1 MMNLSFLMVDPDDI
15 SLSAFKLIKLKKNV
29 LKRLTLNGPATIAAL
44 CKEID
49 FSIPT
54 VTKIILELI
63 EESIIYEIGK
73 VGSGAGG
80 RRSSQYGINPSACYY
95 LGVEVK
101 RNSISIGLQDFKNNF
116 VELSENIPYML
127 ENTKESLFS
136 LCTIINKFIVNSKV
150 PHDKIIGACIN
161 LSGRINS
168 REGFSYSYFFFEEK
182 PLSEII
188 ESQIHIKT
196 FLENDTRAMI
206 YGEYNCGVVQN
217 EKDVLFINIDLGVG
231 IGIIS
236 NGKLY
241 YGKSGY
247 SGEFG
252 HSPVFDNEIICHCG
266 KKGCLETE
274 ISGIALERKFKK
286 ELENG
291 SISILSGKKAIEDIT
306 LDDILNAIIEDEDTL
321 AIEVIDEIGSQ
332 LGRYLS
338 MLINIFNPE
347 LVILGGSLAE
357 IDMYLR
363 LPVRASIHKYS
374 LNLVSRDME
383 LKMSTLGSKAGVIG
397 ACHILRDKLF
407 YNS

>member
-1 MMNLSFLMVDPDDI
+1 MNLSILLDYPEDI
-15 SLSAFKLIKLKKNV
+15 SLSALKLIKLKKSII
-29 LKRLTLNGPATIAAL
+29 KRLTLTGVATIAEL
-44 CKEID
+44 CKETD

-54 VTKIILELI
+54 VTKIVSELI
-63 EESIIYEIGK
+63 EEGIVSETGK
-73 VGSGAGG
+73 VDTAGG
-80 RRSSQYGINPSACYY
+80 RRPSQYGINPNACYY

-101 RNSISIGLQDFKNNF
+101 RNSINIGIQDFNNKF
-116 VELSENIPYML
+116 VQLSENISYTL
-127 ENTKESLFS
+127 ENTRESLSS
-136 LCTIINKFIVNSKV
+136 LCSIINRFINNSGV
-150 PHDKIIGACIN
+150 PREKIIGACIN

-168 REGFSYSYFFFEEK
+168 RKGFSYSYFFFEEK

-188 ESQIHIKT
+188 ESEIHIKT
-196 FLENDTRAMI
+196 FLENDTRAMA

-217 EKDVLFINIDLGVG
+217 EKDVIFVNIGWGVG
-231 IGIIS
+231 IGIVS

-286 ELENG
+286 ALENG
-291 SISILSGKKAIEDIT
+291 STSILSGKKAIEEISI
-306 LDDILNAIIEDEDTL
+306 DDILAAITENEDSL
-321 AIEVIDEIGSQ
+321 AIEIIDEIGSK

-347 LVILGGSLAE
+347 LVILGGALA
-357 IDMYLR
+357 DTGMYLR
-363 LPVRASIHKYS
+363 LPVRTNIHKYS
-374 LNLVSRDME
+374 LSLVSLDME
-383 LKMSTLGSKAGVIG
+383 LKMSSLGSKAGVTG
-397 ACHILRDKLF
+397 ACYILRDKLF
-407 YNS
+407 YAI

>member
-1 MMNLSFLMVDPDDI
+1 MSLSFLLDTPEDI
-15 SLSAFKLIKLKKNV
+15 SLSALKLIKLKKSII
-29 LKRLTLNGPATIAAL
+29 KRLTLTGVATISEL
-44 CKEID
+44 CKETD

-54 VTKIILELI
+54 VTKIIAELI
-63 EESIIYEIGK
+63 EEGIVFEEGK
-73 VGSGAGG
+73 LGTSGG
-80 RRSSQYGINPSACYY
+80 RRPSQYGINPNACYY

-101 RNSISIGLQDFKNNF
+101 RNSINIGIQDFNNCF
-116 VELSENIPYML
+116 VKHAENISYTL
-127 ENTKESLFS
+127 DNTRASLFS
-136 LCTIINKFIVNSKV
+136 MCSIINQFVVDSGVPREKIV
-150 PHDKIIGACIN
+150 GACIN

-168 REGFSYSYFFFEEK
+168 RKGFSYSYFFFEEK

-196 FLENDTRAMI
+196 FLENDTRAMA

-217 EKDVLFINIDLGVG
+217 EKDVIFVNIGWGVG
-231 IGIIS
+231 IGIVCD
-236 NGKLY
+236 GKLY

-286 ELENG
+286 SLENG

-306 LDDILNAIIEDEDTL
+306 VDDILTAITKNEDTL
-321 AIEVIDEIGSQ
+321 AIEIMEEIGSEM
-332 LGRYLS
+332 GRYLS

-347 LVILGGSLAE
+347 LVVLGGALAE
-357 IDMYLR
+357 TDMYLR
-363 LPVRASIHKYS
+363 LPIRTAIHKYS
-374 LNLVSRDME
+374 LSLVSLDMA

-397 ACHILRDKLF
+397 ACYILRDKLF
-407 YNS
+407 YSAL

>member
-1 MMNLSFLMVDPDDI
+1 MSLSILLDYPEDI
-15 SLSAFKLIKLKKNV
+15 SLSALKLIKLKKSII
-29 LKRLTLNGPATIAAL
+29 KRLALTGVATIAEL
-44 CKEID
+44 CKETD

-54 VTKIILELI
+54 VTKIIQELI
-63 EESIIYEIGK
+63 DEGIVFEEGK
-73 VGSGAGG
+73 VGTAGG
-80 RRSSQYGINPSACYY
+80 RRPSQYGINSKACYF

-101 RNSISIGLQDFKNNF
+101 RNSINIGMQDFNNNF
-116 VELSENIPYML
+116 IKHSENISYTL
-127 ENTKESLFS
+127 DNTRESLFS
-136 LCTIINKFIVNSKV
+136 LCSIINQFVTDSSVTREKIV
-150 PHDKIIGACIN
+150 GACIN

-168 REGFSYSYFFFEEK
+168 RKGFSYSYFFFEEK

-196 FLENDTRAMI
+196 FLENDTRAMA
-206 YGEYNCGVVQN
+206 YGEYNSGAIQN
-217 EKDVLFINIDLGVG
+217 EKDIIFVNIGWGVG
-231 IGIIS
+231 IGIVC

-274 ISGIALERKFKK
+274 ISGIALERKFKNA
-286 ELENG
+286 LENG

-306 LDDILNAIIEDEDTL
+306 VDDILTAISKNEDTL
-321 AIEVIDEIGSQ
+321 AIEIIEEIGSE

-347 LVILGGSLAE
+347 LVILGGTLADT
-357 IDMYLR
+357 DMYLR
-363 LPVRASIHKYS
+363 LPVRTAIHKYS
-374 LNLVSRDME
+374 LSLVSHDME

-397 ACHILRDKLF
+397 ACYILRDKLF
-407 YNS
+407 YSA

>member
-1 MMNLSFLMVDPDDI
+1 MSLSILLDYPEDI
-15 SLSAFKLIKLKKNV
+15 SLSALKLIKLKKSII
-29 LKRLTLNGPATIAAL
+29 KRLTLSGVATIAEL
-44 CKEID
+44 CKETD

-54 VTKIILELI
+54 VTKIVSELI
-63 EESIIYEIGK
+63 EEGIVSETGK
-73 VGSGAGG
+73 VDTAGG
-80 RRSSQYGINPSACYY
+80 RRPSQYGINPNACYY

-101 RNSISIGLQDFKNNF
+101 RNSINIGIQDFNNKF
-116 VELSENIPYML
+116 VQLSENILYTL
-127 ENTKESLFS
+127 ENTRESLSS
-136 LCTIINKFIVNSKV
+136 LCSIINRFVDDSGV
-150 PHDKIIGACIN
+150 PREKIIGACIN

-168 REGFSYSYFFFEEK
+168 RKGFSYSYFFFEEK

-196 FLENDTRAMI
+196 FLENDTRAMA

-217 EKDVLFINIDLGVG
+217 EKDVIFVNIGWGVG
-231 IGIIS
+231 IGIVS

-252 HSPVFDNEIICHCG
+252 HSPVFDNELICHCG

-286 ELENG
+286 ALENG
-291 SISILSGKKAIEDIT
+291 STSILSGKKAIEEIT
-306 LDDILNAIIEDEDTL
+306 IDDILAAITENEDSL
-321 AIEVIDEIGSQ
+321 AIEIIDEIGSK

-347 LVILGGSLAE
+347 LVVLGGALA
-357 IDMYLR
+357 DTGMYLR
-363 LPVRASIHKYS
+363 LPVRTNIHKYS
-374 LNLVSRDME
+374 LSLVSLDME
-383 LKMSTLGSKAGVIG
+383 LKMSSLGSKAGVIG
-397 ACHILRDKLF
+397 ACYILRDKLF
-407 YNS
+407 YTV